1 MGTMNFIKISS
12 DFEILA
18 KQKRQHKNGIHLRS
32 LMIFYLMCKY
42 DGETIGSVHKKFYP
56 TFQHDINH
64 ASMSR
69 VSSSLVKLGL
79 IKTYENM
86 LDRRFKNF
94 TFTPLGKRLKKE
106 MENIYS
112 E

>member
-1 MGTMNFIKISS
+1 MNFIKISS

-18 KQKRQHKNGIHLRS
+18 KQRRQHKNGIHLRS
-32 LMIFYLMCKY
+32 LMIFYLMCKH
-42 DGETIGSVHKKFYP
+42 DCKTIATVYKKFYP
-56 TFQHDINH
+56 TYQHDINT

-94 TFTPLGKRLKKE
+94 TFTPLGKRFKKE
-106 MENIYS
+106 MENIYND
-112 E
+112 